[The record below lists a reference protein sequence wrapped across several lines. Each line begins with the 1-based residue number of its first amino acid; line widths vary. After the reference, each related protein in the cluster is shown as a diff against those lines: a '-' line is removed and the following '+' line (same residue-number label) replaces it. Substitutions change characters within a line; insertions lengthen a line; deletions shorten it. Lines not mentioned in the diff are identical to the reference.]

1 MHLNV
6 KEAQNGGEEEVK
18 VLGPKYRENTEIK
31 TGRVSEAQ
39 PLKMNIANSIELSKI
54 ENI

>member
-6 KEAQNGGEEEVK
+6 KEAQDGEEEVK
-18 VLGPKYRENTEIK
+18 VLGPKYRENTEIQ

-39 PLKMNIANSIELSKI
+39 PLRMNIANSIELSKI
-54 ENI
+54 ENV